1 MLKGKNQAFVEYE
14 SESSA
19 QSLVNVA
26 EACPMAIRGRT
37 IFCQFSTH
45 QELKTDRK
53 AATKDGSILGGEEI
67 SASTGNLPCMPVLA
81 AIDTPH
87 HLCSM
92 FRWTT
97 GQYMGLL
104 RRLYSYNHIFWTEG
118 IGKEP
123 AAGGS
128 LSHSKVVGMQKPLRQ
143 VSPSSHTS

>member
-53 AATKDGSILGGEEI
+53 AATKDGYIFGGEEI
-67 SASTGNLPCMPVLA
+67 SASTG
-81 AIDTPH
+81 
-87 HLCSM
+87 SQ
-92 FRWTT
+92 W
-97 GQYMGLL
+97 QEEMGLSVRGTAPSPTAPVAIPIAVVHGSACLVYLGHPHPIFSLHFSYLFLGMLQNTELVQL
-104 RRLYSYNHIFWTEG
+104 RL
-118 IGKEP
+118 
-123 AAGGS
+123 A
-128 LSHSKVVGMQKPLRQ
+128 
-143 VSPSSHTS
+143 